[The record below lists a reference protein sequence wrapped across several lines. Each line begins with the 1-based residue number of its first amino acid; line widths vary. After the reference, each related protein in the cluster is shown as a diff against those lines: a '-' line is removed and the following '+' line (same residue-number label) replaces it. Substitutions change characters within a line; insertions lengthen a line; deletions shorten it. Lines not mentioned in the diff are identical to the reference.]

1 MMSLPRISGL
11 LWVALS
17 ILLSVGSRAANSVL
31 IWPIDP
37 SINSDEKATELW
49 MENRGTSTTLMQ
61 VRIFQWQQNQ
71 GQEQFQSQQQVVA
84 SPPTVRI
91 EPGKRQLVR
100 LIKQT
105 TPAAGQEAAY
115 QVVLDEI
122 PTPQKPKEDSVGL
135 NLQMRYS
142 VPLFVYGSGLSAK
155 TVKPNLSWRWVKGGN
170 QQTIEITNRGN
181 GHARLSN
188 VTLGGRSI
196 TDSLMGY
203 VLANAS
209 HTFPVPFKAPDGA
222 EMNAQLG
229 NKISWRSSAER

>member
-17 ILLSVGSRAANSVL
+17 MLLSLSSRAANSVL

-37 SINSDEKATELW
+37 KINGDEKAAELW
-49 MENRGTSTTLMQ
+49 LENRGTSTTLMQ

-71 GQEQFQSQQQVVA
+71 GQEQFQTQQQVMA
-84 SPPTVRI
+84 SPPMVRI
-91 EPGKRQLVR
+91 EPGKRQLIR

-105 TPAAGQEAAY
+105 PPAAGQEAAY

-122 PTPQKPKEDSVGL
+122 PTPQKQEENNVGL

-142 VPLFVYGSGLSAK
+142 VPLFVYGSGLSAN
-155 TVKPNLSWRWVKGGN
+155 TVKPNLSWRWVREGN
-170 QQTIEITNRGN
+170 QQAIEITNHGN
-181 GHARLSN
+181 GHARLSK
-188 VTLGGRSI
+188 VALGGRSI

-209 HTFPVPFKAPDGA
+209 HTFPLPFKAPDGA
-222 EMNAQLG
+222 EISAELG
-229 NKISWRSSAER
+229 NKISWRSSAVR